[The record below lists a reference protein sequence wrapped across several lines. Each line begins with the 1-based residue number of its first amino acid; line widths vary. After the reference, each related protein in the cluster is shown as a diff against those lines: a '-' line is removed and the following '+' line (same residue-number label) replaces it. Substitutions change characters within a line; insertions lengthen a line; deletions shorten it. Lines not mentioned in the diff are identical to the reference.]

1 MPSIPSVQSATSQ
14 LPDVPHETPQAGM
27 RAPEQAGIS
36 RPSAGAPE
44 QAGSSKEH
52 PPASSFARLPAR
64 STPRLRDYARSLLQ
78 RGWTAE
84 QVRAALGL
92 TRRQIDHLLTP
103 LSDPAAIP
111 DDPFSRARR
120 AARRCPGCGGLVFQW
135 PCLTCIQRERMERET
150 ELRRAA

>member
-14 LPDVPHETPQAGM
+14 LPDVPHETPQAG
-27 RAPEQAGIS
+27 R
-36 RPSAGAPE
+36 RAPE

-52 PPASSFARLPAR
+52 PPASSFARLPAC

-135 PCLTCIQRERMERET
+135 PCLACELRGREDQG
-150 ELRRAA
+150 RRAA